1 MIVVTGHSH
10 KNDGIC
16 IVVDT
21 NDHGEALKA
30 TVEAWNAEFSDQMKL
45 VVADHGDY
53 LIQAELDA
61 AEVIAGIEDE
71 CPRREGF
78 ALYTNQVVPGKITQ
92 NMPW

>member
-45 VVADHGDY
+45 VIADQGDN
-53 LIQAELDA
+53 LINAELDA
-61 AEVIAGIEDE
+61 ECVKDFEDE
-71 CPRREGF
+71 TPRREGF
-78 ALYTNQVVPGKITQ
+78 ILYTNQVVPGKIAQ